1 MLPWDERLPSLEG
14 LIDQKLY
21 FVIHAPR
28 QVGKTTSFLH
38 LAQELTEGGK
48 YAALLASCEEGQVA
62 KDRVGAEGKLP
73 GVTVG

>member
-1 MLPWDERLPSLEG
+1 MERFFNTAGPCKPEDHYMLPWEERLPSLEG

-38 LAQELTEGGK
+38 LA
-48 YAALLASCEEGQVA
+48 
-62 KDRVGAEGKLP
+62 
-73 GVTVG
+73 